1 MIDVQPRH
9 GAGMEP
15 DVVTDLLHS
24 DEMKDV
30 AGNLLRGY
38 LVLLSH
44 GHHQRTIAH
53 AMLGATLNLYDLLER
68 SSELPELLRAIAD
81 RLEYGRAPS

>member
-1 MIDVQPRH
+1 MHHLQPSR
-9 GAGMEP
+9 GARAEP
-15 DVVTDLLHS
+15 EVAEDLLHS

-38 LVLLSH
+38 LVLLSR
-44 GHHQRTIAH
+44 GHHQRMIAH
-53 AMLGATLNLYDLLER
+53 AMLGATLNLYDLLGR